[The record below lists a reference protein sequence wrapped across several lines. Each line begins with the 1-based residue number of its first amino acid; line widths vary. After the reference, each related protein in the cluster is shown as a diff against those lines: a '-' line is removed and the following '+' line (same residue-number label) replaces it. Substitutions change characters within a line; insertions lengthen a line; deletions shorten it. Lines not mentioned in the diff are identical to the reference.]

1 MRAVCLSLLIFLSL
15 AVQRPAYAAGIGVSA
30 PLTGELA
37 ILGRQIADGAQAAA
51 NHLSIGADQFLLV
64 DDRCSAEG
72 GTDAANRFVA
82 AGIEVVVGFLCT
94 EAIEAAL
101 PILSPAGIA
110 VITPAVRTNSLTENR
125 ARTGWNV
132 FRTAPRADAERAAVE
147 QLLLPRWRQSLFALV
162 DDGTIYGRELIES
175 FRLAAENAGLKAV
188 FVDTFRPQMEN
199 QIGLVG
205 RLRRAG
211 ATHVLVGGD
220 HDDVAIIG
228 RDAGELGY
236 DLTIAAGETLRAAA
250 STMKLAPGTLMVAL
264 PEPADIA
271 KPDLLRYFADEKIAP
286 DGYVLPAY
294 AAVEIAAA
302 ARDAAAGTPAA
313 IPARLR
319 EGSFDTA
326 LGTIDFDENG
336 ELAANPYRLF
346 RFDGN
351 GFVPVE

>member
-1 MRAVCLSLLIFLSL
+1 MRAICFSLLAFTSL
-15 AVQRPAYAAGIGVSA
+15 VVPAHAAGIGVSA

-37 ILGRQIADGAQAAA
+37 ILGRQIQDGAQAAA
-51 NHLSIGADQFLLV
+51 KHLSVSADQLLLV
-64 DDRCSAEG
+64 DDGCSAEG
-72 GTDAANRFVA
+72 GTAAANRFVG
-82 AGIEVVVGFLCT
+82 AGVDVVVGFLCT

-132 FRTAPRADAERAAVE
+132 FRTAPRADAERAAAE
-147 QLLLPRWRQSLFALV
+147 QLLLPRWRESLFALV

-175 FRLAAENAGLKAV
+175 FRLAAENTGLKAV

-228 RDAGELGY
+228 RDARELGY
-236 DLTIAAGETLRAAA
+236 DLTIAAGETLRAATSA
-250 STMKLAPGTLMVAL
+250 LKPAPGTLMIA
-264 PEPADIA
+264 PPQPADIA
-271 KPDLLRYFADEKIAP
+271 RPDVLKRLADEKIIP

-294 AAVEIAAA
+294 AALEIAVA
-302 ARDAAAGTPAA
+302 ARNAAAGDRAA

-319 EGSFDTA
+319 ERSYDTA
-326 LGTIDFDENG
+326 LGAIDFDENG

-351 GFVPVE
+351 GFVPAE

>member
-1 MRAVCLSLLIFLSL
+1 MRAIRLSLLVFICL
-15 AVQRPAYAAGIGVSA
+15 AAPASAAGIGVSA
-30 PLTGELA
+30 PLTGEMA
-37 ILGRQIADGAQAAA
+37 ILGRQIRDGAQAAA
-51 NHLSIGADQFLLV
+51 KDLSIGAEQFLLA
-64 DDRCSAEG
+64 DDGCSAEG
-72 GTDAANRFVA
+72 GTAAANRFVA
-82 AGIEVVVGFLCT
+82 AGIDVVVGFLCT

-110 VITPAVRTNSLTENR
+110 VITPAVRTSSLTENR

-132 FRTAPRADAERAAVE
+132 FRTAPRADAERSAAE
-147 QLLLPRWRQSLFALV
+147 KLLLPRWRQKLFALV

-175 FRLAAENAGLKAV
+175 FRLAAENAGLKPV

-199 QIGLVG
+199 QVGLVG

-228 RDAGELGY
+228 RDARGLGY
-236 DLTIAAGETLRAAA
+236 DLTIAAGETLRAAG
-250 STMKLAPGTLMVAL
+250 TLKPVPGTLMIAP
-264 PEPADIA
+264 PEPADVA
-271 KPDLLRYFADEKIAP
+271 KPDVLDRLAGEKIVP

-294 AAVEIAAA
+294 AALQIAVA
-302 ARDAAAGTPAA
+302 ARNAAAGQRAA
-313 IPARLR
+313 IPDHLR
-319 EGSFDTA
+319 GRSYDTA
-326 LGTIDFDENG
+326 LGAIDFDDNG

-346 RFDGN
+346 RFDGA